1 MDGAFAGN
9 EVFFCL
15 TKLQRMERFFLRSNS
30 KVVMVLFFSK
40 KKTSRKQKAFPFEAG
55 KGGVGHWSSQGTVQ
69 TAAARGSRA
78 RGTGSSGPRRV
89 GELERRTG
97 HFQGCCCALQPFCRG
112 TSRCCPSAAVASVGL
127 PGRAGAGQGAGSGW
141 CMEEFSVSLVK
152 ATLFTLERQMSW

>member
-1 MDGAFAGN
+1 MDGAFASN

-40 KKTSRKQKAFPFEAG
+40 KKTSRKQKAFAFEVG

-78 RGTGSSGPRRV
+78 LGGWASLKGERAISKATAARSSRSA
-89 GELERRTG
+89 EE
-97 HFQGCCCALQPFCRG
+97 QA
-112 TSRCCPSAAVASVGL
+112 AAVPL
-127 PGRAGAGQGAGSGW
+127 QRW
-141 CMEEFSVSLVK
+141 L
-152 ATLFTLERQMSW
+152 L

>member
-40 KKTSRKQKAFPFEAG
+40 KKTSRKQKAFPFEVG

-78 RGTGSSGPRRV
+78 RGTGSSGPLGWASLK
-89 GELERRTG
+89 GERAICKVTAARS
-97 HFQGCCCALQPFCRG
+97 
-112 TSRCCPSAAVASVGL
+112 SRSAEEQAAAVPL
-127 PGRAGAGQGAGSGW
+127 QRW
-141 CMEEFSVSLVK
+141 L
-152 ATLFTLERQMSW
+152 L